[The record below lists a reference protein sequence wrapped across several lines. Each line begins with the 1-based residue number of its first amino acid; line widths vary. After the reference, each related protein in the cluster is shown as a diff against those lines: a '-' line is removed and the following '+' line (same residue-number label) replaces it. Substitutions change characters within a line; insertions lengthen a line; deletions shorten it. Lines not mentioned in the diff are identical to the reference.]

1 MKKLLFLSFLFIIG
15 TKSFCQIEES
25 DSFSYQKIMNS
36 DRWQKS
42 LSTPERMEMLQ
53 IPDDIIKKASTKR
66 LLDLCLEY
74 PYNIDILFYSDY
86 SKGLLKKMSKNHGY
100 QELLKRKDLIAELI
114 NKDKEILD
122 NQRSFLTMKSKEQGY
137 MILKSL
143 VLNLL
148 LSKEEVRKEMT
159 EAQKDVVTESFNRK
173 ADLAKQDKNLFS
185 GFNKKVIKQYY
196 DNVNPQKIPAPL
208 RTLSSDYVPTTI
220 YTPFKSIV
228 PDAYVFTGTGEPYNG
243 WQWEKE
249 EDLIYE
255 LYHMTLVT
263 GPSKSYNSHGYAWN
277 ESNTVWIEDS
287 GVDTYWLDGSY
298 IEVPASEAT
307 LVYYVDG
314 HHSAKKISQNVYM
327 SKLGD
332 GILVE
337 HGLTSLPEEYYP
349 TGAKRYYKKAML
361 NCSLEGPSH
370 LCNTGIYTISNVPSG
385 CNVSWSFMGNSSLNS
400 NILPNYPTQNQCR
413 ISNYDHGYINDTLSV
428 TVTKNGFVLAKE
440 KMKVYSNLPFYGTYS
455 QTPEKH
461 NKYHYPTIPE
471 TPFPENETTFSV
483 NQDCDIIIKSEAFKG
498 KTVTYSSQYPASILL
513 LRVDEET
520 IKLFVNHQNRVIPIT
535 MYANS
540 DEGCDDFSFT
550 VLASHTLLL
559 RNLNV
564 SSDGDIIK
572 IMLPTNSEDT
582 IGESKNSQLDWKI
595 TVTEISTGKI
605 AFLGNSSDSDITI
618 GTSLWESGLYNIRIE
633 NGSNVIDRKIV
644 VK

>member
-86 SKGLLKKMSKNHGY
+86 PKGLLKKMSKNHGY

-122 NQRSFLTMKSKEQGY
+122 NQKSFLTMKSKEQGS

-148 LSKEEVRKEMT
+148 MSKGEIRKEMT

-173 ADLAKQDKNLFS
+173 ADLSKQDNSLFS
-185 GFNKKVIKQYY
+185 GFNKKAIKYYY
-196 DNVNPQKIPAPL
+196 DNVNPQKLSVPL
-208 RTLSSDYVPTTI
+208 KSPSSDYVSTTI

-228 PDAYVFTGTGEPYNG
+228 PDAYVFTGTDEPYYG
-243 WQWEKE
+243 WQWQME
-249 EDLIYE
+249 EDIIRE
-255 LYHMTLVT
+255 LYHMTLVD
-263 GPSKSYNSHGYAWN
+263 GPSKRYNSHGFAWFETN
-277 ESNTVWIEDS
+277 SVWIEDS

-307 LVYYVDG
+307 HVYYVDG
-314 HHSAKKISQNVYM
+314 HHSAIKRSNYIYR

-332 GILVE
+332 GILVD
-337 HGLTSLPEEYYP
+337 HQPTLLPEEYYP
-349 TGAKRYYKKAML
+349 TGTKRYFKKAIL
-361 NCSLEGPSH
+361 SCSIEGPSH
-370 LCNTGIYTISNVPSG
+370 LCNTGIYTLSNVPSG
-385 CNVSWSFMGNSSLNS
+385 CNVNWSLKASSYV
-400 NILPNYPTQNQCR
+400 NIQQNCPTQNQCI
-413 ISNYDHGYINDTLSV
+413 ISNNSYINDTLIAV
-428 TVTKNGFVLAKE
+428 VTKNGFTLAE
-440 KMKVYSNLPFYGTYS
+440 AKMNIYSNLPFYGTYS
-455 QTPEKH
+455 QTPDRH
-461 NKYHYPTIPE
+461 NKYNYPTIPE
-471 TPFPENETTFSV
+471 TPFSQNETTFSV

-550 VLASHTLLL
+550 VIASHTLLL

-618 GTSLWESGLYNIRIE
+618 DTSLWESGLYNIRIE